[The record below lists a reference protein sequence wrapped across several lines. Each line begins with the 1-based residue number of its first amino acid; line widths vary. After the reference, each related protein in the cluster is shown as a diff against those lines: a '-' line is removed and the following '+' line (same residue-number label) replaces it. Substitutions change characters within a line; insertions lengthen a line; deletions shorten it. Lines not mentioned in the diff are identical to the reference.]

1 MNPEL
6 ADVQAGFRK
15 VRGTRDPNAN
25 NLGSL
30 KKQEDSR
37 KLKTTN
43 KQTKQ
48 QQQTHTYFCFIDYA
62 KAFDC
67 ADHYKLWKILKEM
80 EIPDNL
86 TCLWRNLYASQ
97 EATIRNGHGTTD
109 WLQIEG
115 GGRQGCIL
123 PPCLFEMNTEY
134 IMRHSGVEEA
144 EAGVQIAR
152 RNINNLRYADNTTL
166 MAENEE
172 EV

>member
-1 MNPEL
+1 M
-6 ADVQAGFRK
+6 
-15 VRGTRDPNAN
+15 
-25 NLGSL
+25 

-43 KQTKQ
+43 KQTKP

-67 ADHYKLWKILKEM
+67 VDHYKLWKILKEM

-97 EATIRNGHGTTD
+97 EATIRNGHGTPD
-109 WLQIEG
+109 WFQIERG
-115 GGRQGCIL
+115 ARQGCIF
-123 PPCLFEMNTEY
+123 PPCLFDMNAEY